1 MAATATKPSRAEKRD
16 ARLAN
21 PDRLPFGKL
30 LAWAG
35 AGLSAGCNFIVLG
48 YLTMYATDTLKMS
61 PVTIGTVIALGTLA
75 NAVFGLIAAW
85 IVDRSPETRWGKARP
100 YELAVPLLWLGT
112 GLLFAVPTAFE
123 GAAQLAWISAMFLF
137 IKAIAA
143 PLLGANDTLY
153 MARAF
158 PSRVVY
164 AKVQTRA
171 GIFTALGAVTVSAL
185 LPIMLNAAG
194 KSPQGW
200 TAVIGGFSLV
210 LGILGLSRGLF
221 VKEIYKVEVA
231 EEPVKVSDMVTAIKS
246 NPWIW
251 TLFAMMFAS
260 QAVAGAN
267 VASYYFRYVVGN
279 LAVQGMLAPVGIL
292 LLPVLLIVP
301 RLMRRFAVSQI
312 IMVGAA
318 VGVLGGTLFLFAG
331 ASIPLLIIAGLLT
344 GVGMLPVS
352 YLGVVM
358 VLDLATYNESCG
370 HRRLESTLG
379 AIVGIAGSVGAA
391 TAAAIVG
398 AIMSGTGY
406 DGTQNVQSADATLAI
421 RLMFGGAYVLG
432 FVVIAVSMFLFSKF
446 ETKVLPGV
454 QEKVAAMRHAHGLTA
469 SGAVDTNADGV
480 VEADEIPFPPLTT
493 TAQGSPMHADPTNAT
508 GPVRM
513 ADDNDERPRS

>member
-1 MAATATKPSRAEKRD
+1 MGTRWAAS
-16 ARLAN
+16 N
-21 PDRLPFGKL
+21 
-30 LAWAG
+30 
-35 AGLSAGCNFIVLG
+35 GL
-48 YLTMYATDTLKMS
+48 
-61 PVTIGTVIALGTLA
+61 IGTIIALGTLA
-75 NAVFGLIAAW
+75 NAVFGFVAAW

-185 LPIMLNAAG
+185 LPIMLYAAG

-312 IMVGAA
+312 IMAGAA
-318 VGVLGGTLFLFAG
+318 VGVLGGILFLLAG
-331 ASIPLLIIAGLLT
+331 ASIPLLIIAGLSCCAAMSMPQVHIVAYC
-344 GVGMLPVS
+344 GD
-352 YLGVVM
+352 LGF
-358 VLDLATYNESCG
+358 
-370 HRRLESTLG
+370 
-379 AIVGIAGSVGAA
+379 GAA
-391 TAAAIVG
+391 RDASRQKNLARAQVERDAEIK
-398 AIMSGTGY
+398 
-406 DGTQNVQSADATLAI
+406 ADEE
-421 RLMFGGAYVLG
+421 RR
-432 FVVIAVSMFLFSKF
+432 AVSRFA
-446 ETKVLPGV
+446 T
-454 QEKVAAMRHAHGLTA
+454 
-469 SGAVDTNADGV
+469 
-480 VEADEIPFPPLTT
+480 
-493 TAQGSPMHADPTNAT
+493 SPY
-508 GPVRM
+508 
-513 ADDNDERPRS
+513 